1 MFIIFFTNRIFAR
14 QAPSYSYVFGYPL
27 DFDGWGSWTFCHGH
41 VCHGG
46 DLPYSFQSA
55 WTNFTDAGRRVSHSM
70 TTYWTDFAKSQD
82 PNEPLRVSTPWPKL
96 TIENEKYMLLSR
108 SITSGSG
115 LFEK

>member
-1 MFIIFFTNRIFAR
+1 
-14 QAPSYSYVFGYPL
+14 
-27 DFDGWGSWTFCHGH
+27 
-41 VCHGG
+41 
-46 DLPYSFQSA
+46 
-55 WTNFTDAGRRVSHSM
+55 M